1 MTLNKSLPLSGPHFS
16 HVENKDNNPSLS
28 LSLSFL
34 LWVRYVWH
42 VSGSTLKTG
51 VIVTG
56 DRRPLCLPPAI
67 FLFPFW
73 GFAATQYPAW
83 AGPGHLQG
91 RDPRLKGESLSIAA
105 LKGTGSGQRHFLV

>member
-1 MTLNKSLPLSGPHFS
+1 MWKIRIIIPL
-16 HVENKDNNPSLS
+16 SLS

-56 DRRPLCLPPAI
+56 DRHPLCLPPPI

-83 AGPGHLQG
+83 AVAGHLQG
-91 RDPRLKGESLSIAA
+91 RDSRLKGEGLSIAVLNGA
-105 LKGTGSGQRHFLV
+105 GSGHRHTLV